1 MTAEALP
8 ALNCACASLR
18 RAARAVTQLYDA
30 ALKDTGLT
38 VSQLTLLRVL
48 SKLGPSPQGA
58 LGDFL
63 ALDPTT
69 LSRSLRPLQRA
80 GWIRVARGQDR
91 REVRWALT
99 ASGRGRLTRALPAW
113 ERVQARLR
121 KRLRSE
127 QWSLLINA
135 LAMVAAAARVA

>member
-1 MTAEALP
+1 MAADALP
-8 ALNCACASLR
+8 ILSCACASLR

-30 ALKDTGLT
+30 ALADTGLSVT
-38 VSQLTLLRVL
+38 QLTLLRVL
-48 SKLGPSPQGA
+48 SQLGPSPQAA

-69 LSRSLRPLQRA
+69 LSRTLRPLQHA
-80 GWIRVARGQDR
+80 GWIRVTRSQDR
-91 REVRWALT
+91 REVRWTLT

-121 KRLRSE
+121 KRLRPE
-127 QWSLLINA
+127 QWSLLIHD
-135 LAMVAAAARVA
+135 LAAVAGAARLA